1 MELKKDIKTTED
13 IQKVVDAFYNKV
25 NSDPVIGPYFSE
37 LDWSKHLPTMYRFWS
52 TVILHQEGYKGN
64 PFEKH
69 LKLPELKEKH
79 FERWVS
85 LFTTT
90 VDELFEGTVANEM
103 KLRASSIAFIF
114 QSKLVK
120 G

>member
-1 MELKKDIKTTED
+1 MEQKKDIETVED
-13 IQKVVDAFYNKV
+13 IKKVVDAFYEQVNK
-25 NSDPVIGPYFSE
+25 DPVIGPYFRE

-52 TVILHQEGYKGN
+52 TIILHQEGYKGN
-64 PFEKH
+64 PFDKH
-69 LKLPELKEKH
+69 VKLPELRDEH

-85 LFTTT
+85 LFTNT
-90 VDELFEGTVANEM
+90 VNGLFEGHIADEM